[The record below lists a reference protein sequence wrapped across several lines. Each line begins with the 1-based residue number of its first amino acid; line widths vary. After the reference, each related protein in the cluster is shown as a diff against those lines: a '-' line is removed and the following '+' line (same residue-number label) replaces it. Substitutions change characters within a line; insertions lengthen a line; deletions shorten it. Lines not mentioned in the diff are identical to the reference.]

1 MEEVLHA
8 VLGRDEPEAPVSDQF
23 LDGSERHDHQGN
35 TTPAIPRAAAGLH
48 SPQIRSHNRGSVKL
62 PNVTFRVAS
71 LSPYPEEV
79 VRDLFRG
86 AHDVEVV
93 VVPPPPNPDALRQA
107 VADADLVLADKRHR
121 HRLDQTLLS
130 TMQHCR
136 LIQQPA
142 VGFDVIDH
150 RAAAALGIP
159 VANAA
164 GYNRDAVADWVV
176 MAILNLIRQGAYAD
190 RHMRGGDWPFP
201 RMQGRELGA
210 LTVGIIGLGNVG
222 NAVAARLRAFGSRIL
237 FADVVPRSLPGATA
251 MPMNDLLAEAD
262 VVTVHVPLD
271 EGTRGLISEGQL
283 QRMKP
288 GAILINASR
297 GPVVDEAALVQALD
311 AGRLGG
317 AGLDVFEVEP
327 LAAESPLRAFENVF
341 LTPHSAGLTSEAEA
355 RVLEVCGANMRRVL
369 DGLEPFN
376 VVNGVTRSQ

>member
-1 MEEVLHA
+1 M
-8 VLGRDEPEAPVSDQF
+8 
-23 LDGSERHDHQGN
+23 
-35 TTPAIPRAAAGLH
+35 
-48 SPQIRSHNRGSVKL
+48 
-62 PNVTFRVAS
+62 TFRVAS
-71 LSPYPEEV
+71 LSPYPEDV
-79 VRDLFRG
+79 VRDLFGG
-86 AHDVEVV
+86 AYDVEVG
-93 VVPPPPNPDALRQA
+93 VVPPPPSPDALRQA

-121 HRLDQTLLS
+121 HGLDQTLLS
-130 TMQHCR
+130 TMRRCR

-150 RAAAALGIP
+150 RAAADLGIP

-164 GYNRDAVADWVV
+164 GYNRDAVADWVL

-190 RHMRGGDWPFP
+190 RQMRAGDWPFP

-210 LTVGIIGLGNVG
+210 LNVGIIGLGNVG
-222 NAVAARLRAFGSRIL
+222 NAVAARVRAFGSRIL
-237 FADVVPRSLPGATA
+237 FTDVVPRSLPGATA
-251 MPMNDLLAEAD
+251 MPLNDLLAEAD

-271 EGTRGLISEGQL
+271 QGTRGLISHGQL

-297 GPVVDEAALVQALD
+297 GPVVDESALVQALD

-327 LAAESPLRAFENVF
+327 LAADSPLRAFDNVF
-341 LTPHSAGLTSEAEA
+341 LTPHSAGLTSEAES

-376 VVNGVTRSQ
+376 VVNGVTWRR

>member
-1 MEEVLHA
+1 
-8 VLGRDEPEAPVSDQF
+8 
-23 LDGSERHDHQGN
+23 
-35 TTPAIPRAAAGLH
+35 
-48 SPQIRSHNRGSVKL
+48 
-62 PNVTFRVAS
+62 VTFRVAS
-71 LSPYPEEV
+71 LSPYPENV
-79 VRDLFRG
+79 VRDLFGG
-86 AHDVEVV
+86 AYDVEVV
-93 VVPPPPNPDALRQA
+93 VVPPPPSPDALRQA

-121 HRLDQTLLS
+121 HRLDQALLS
-130 TMQHCR
+130 TMRRCR

-150 RAAAALGIP
+150 RAAADLGIP

-190 RHMRGGDWPFP
+190 RHMRGGDWPFS

-222 NAVAARLRAFGSRIL
+222 NAVAARLRAFGSRVL
-237 FADVVPRSLPGATA
+237 FTDVVPRSLPGATA
-251 MPMNDLLAEAD
+251 VPLNDLLGEAD

-271 EGTRGLISEGQL
+271 EGTRGLISHGDL

-297 GPVVDEAALVQALD
+297 GPVVDETALVEALD

-327 LAAESPLRAFENVF
+327 LAAGSPLRAFENVF
-341 LTPHSAGLTSEAEA
+341 LTPHSAGLTSDAEA
-355 RVLEVCGANMRRVL
+355 RVLEVCGVNMRRVL

-376 VVNGVTRSQ
+376 VVNGVSRRI